1 MHDKAALLFYLM
13 THMSAKPSILL
24 LCMYMSDSPCLSV
37 FLFVCH
43 PVCLFQPM
51 ASYLF
56 ACFDCTFLGK
66 LIFGVL
72 KFCKEMESAQY
83 RNKEIGNKTGN
94 LA

>member
-1 MHDKAALLFYLM
+1 
-13 THMSAKPSILL
+13 
-24 LCMYMSDSPCLSV
+24 MSDSPCLSV

-56 ACFDCTFLGK
+56 ACFDCTLLGK

-72 KFCKEMESAQY
+72 KFYKEMEVH
-83 RNKEIGNKTGN
+83 NTEIKKLVIKQVT
-94 LA
+94 